1 MDRESL
7 LSIGVEGTARAT
19 VLTIAGELD
28 GFTVPVFHQHVR
40 ALTREGQHNLIVDL
54 NGVTFIDAAGIGAL
68 VVARRRLRAYHGSV
82 RLVVGE
88 EKTLRLFR
96 LVGLRSVFTIHSS
109 LAEAIE
115 AIEPP
120 RPTAARPLRSREI
133 RWHIISKRSEP
144 PGPERSSPW
153 SCRDHGENL
162 L

>member
-7 LSIGVEGTARAT
+7 LSIAVATTADAA

-96 LVGLRSVFTIHSS
+96 LVGLRSVFTIHSH

-115 AIEPP
+115 AT
-120 RPTAARPLRSREI
+120 RSDWSSAAQTAGDQTAHHQQAI
-133 RWHIISKRSEP
+133 
-144 PGPERSSPW
+144 
-153 SCRDHGENL
+153 
-162 L
+162 